1 MNGFFQGARVRQTH
15 QLWRLKIFAALAALG
30 GVWHAGFLICKTKKK
45 MKTNPREKR
54 ERERY
59 RERVIFSHANGT
71 ERVKNKTQPTRLE
84 LARAEP
90 N

>member
-30 GVWHAGFLICKTKKK
+30 GVSAAGKKKK
-45 MKTNPREKR
+45 MKTNPRAK
-54 ERERY
+54 RERY

-71 ERVKNKTQPTRLE
+71 ERMKNKTQPTRLE

>member
-1 MNGFFQGARVRQTH
+1 
-15 QLWRLKIFAALAALG
+15 
-30 GVWHAGFLICKTKKK
+30 
-45 MKTNPREKR
+45 MKTNPREKK